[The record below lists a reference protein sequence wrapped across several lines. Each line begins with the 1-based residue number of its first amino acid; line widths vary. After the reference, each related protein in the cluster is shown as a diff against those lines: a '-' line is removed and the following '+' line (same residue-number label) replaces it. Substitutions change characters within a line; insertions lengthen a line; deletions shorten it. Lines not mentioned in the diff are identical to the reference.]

1 MANPTTVDS
10 LAVSSANQ
18 TRRKTLWR
26 PLVPWRL
33 PLWFAFLGFTASLL
47 TYPVDLKLGSLSPEI
62 IPNLHLFGA
71 MFYLWAAALVV
82 LLFTPSDE
90 GTARWERLALVVI
103 AALVFRGFWGIIVPI
118 QGQAYVHVTATKVW
132 QGLGHVVRHPAAGYI
147 EWPGVSLA
155 ISVLSQ
161 IAGLELIPSVAI
173 LTVLIAIVIG
183 IASYVFLLGV
193 LKSSLSASLASLLII
208 AGNLAMIIYLTAG
221 PTTIVFVV
229 LFLAILFQE
238 GGLRSSSRILV
249 ALLLL
254 TAATVTHFHSAMHFF
269 FILLGLWAPAM
280 LRWRQAEPGL
290 PINTVTLFPIIP
302 VAWIMFWGLSAF
314 IWVSWGSRALFADPI
329 SVWERLAGVFTA
341 AQSNFGESA
350 PRWYSLTRLLW
361 LVLLYA
367 VGGLIWLWS
376 LVKFRRLGPTETRLA
391 AGLSGLVLM
400 NVLGSLVSPRGFG
413 ELLRGLT
420 YAPFFTAPF
429 LLLFLH
435 QLKARVRKA
444 ALLGL
449 AAVLFALSLPTFLA
463 ADLRISILTPYQT
476 EYSVGEWL
484 QSIYG
489 TGRGLNVF
497 LTHPIFGTTLFYLLD
512 ATYLTDREAESSGY
526 TRESRWQAMDELLVQ
541 FERSSQGG
549 KSGLFIHSPRMAV
562 VTWMNF
568 GIPVDHPR
576 WGEMTDWLSR
586 RSNGVYHNGPIR
598 IYASR
603 AGFSRDAPR

>member
-1 MANPTTVDS
+1 MVTPTTVHS
-10 LAVSSANQ
+10 L
-18 TRRKTLWR
+18 
-26 PLVPWRL
+26 RL

-47 TYPVDLKLGSLSPEI
+47 ASPVTLRLGSLSPEI
-62 IPNLHLFGA
+62 IPNLPFFGA
-71 MFYLWAAALVV
+71 IFYLWAAALVV

-90 GTARWERLALVVI
+90 GTARWERLALVVM

-132 QGLGHVVRHPAAGYI
+132 QGLGHVVRHPAAGYL

-155 ISVLSQ
+155 LSALSQ

-173 LTVLIAIVIG
+173 LTVVIAIVVG
-183 IASYVFLLGV
+183 IATYVFLLRV
-193 LKSSLSASLASLLII
+193 LHSSLSAALASVLII

-221 PTTIVFVV
+221 PMAIVFVV
-229 LFLAILFQE
+229 LFLGIVFQE
-238 GGLRSSSRILV
+238 GDLRNSSRMLV

-269 FILLGLWAPAM
+269 FVLLGLWAPAM
-280 LRWRQAEPGL
+280 LRARQAEPGL
-290 PINTVTLFPIIP
+290 AINAVTLFPIIP

-329 SVWERLAGVFTA
+329 SVWERLAGVFTV

-350 PRWYSLTRLLW
+350 PRWYSLTRVVW
-361 LVLLYA
+361 LVVLYVA
-367 VGGLIWLWS
+367 GGLIWLWS
-376 LVKFRRLGPTETRLA
+376 LVTFRRLGPTETRLA
-391 AGLSGLVLM
+391 AGFSGLVLM

-435 QLKARVRKA
+435 QRTARVRKA
-444 ALLGL
+444 ALMGL
-449 AAVLFALSLPTFLA
+449 AALLFALALPTFLA
-463 ADLRISILTPYQT
+463 ANLRISILTPYQT
-476 EYSVGEWL
+476 EYAVGEWL
-484 QSIYG
+484 QSRYG

-512 ATYLTDREAESSGY
+512 ATYLTDRETESAGY
-526 TRESRWQAMDELLVQ
+526 TRESRWRAMDELLVQ
-541 FERSSQGG
+541 FERSAQRGT
-549 KSGLFIHSPRMAV
+549 SGLFIYSPRMAV
-562 VTWMNF
+562 VTWMSF

-586 RSNGVYHNGPIR
+586 RAHAVYHNGPIR
-598 IYASR
+598 VYASQ
-603 AGFSRDAPR
+603 AGFSRDVPP